1 MRFQVAAI
9 AFVAGLVAAAPV
21 AQQDVD
27 TILKALAQNSWVF
40 ESLIDL
46 ANTKLAF
53 RSPEDANIARGGLTK
68 RADDVDSIL
77 KALEKNS

>member
-1 MRFQVAAI
+1 
-9 AFVAGLVAAAPV
+9 
-21 AQQDVD
+21 
-27 TILKALAQNSWVF
+27 VF